1 MRLRLGLLNDT
12 AAIEREA
19 AKDAAEAAA
28 KKKKLAS
35 APTVQT
41 EAQAKAE
48 EKAIAKAKKE
58 GDEPPK
64 PAPKPR
70 IRPLSEAKAVET
82 GANFISEGFLFGVAG
97 GLILFE
103 AWRSRRKENTRRED
117 VADRLN
123 DLEESEKAARRALVE
138 LEREV
143 LHMRAKDGKSAQ
155 IERRILPRS
164 VYEVEE
170 REERED
176 EDKSKGWLTRIANY
190 ISKRGAAEDN
200 DAVAASVQD
209 SPGPAEQI
217 LLKSDQAI
225 DAKHKAVEAEKVTA
239 ERQGKGV

>member
-1 MRLRLGLLNDT
+1 MRLRLGLLNDA

-28 KKKKLAS
+28 KKKKQAS
-35 APTVQT
+35 APTVLT
-41 EAQAKAE
+41 EAQTKAE
-48 EKAIAKAKKE
+48 EKAGAKAKKE
-58 GDEPPK
+58 ADEPPK

-82 GANFISEGFLFGVAG
+82 GANFISEAFLFGVGG

-143 LHMRAKDGKSAQ
+143 LHMRAKDGKGPPF
-155 IERRILPRS
+155 ERRILPRA

-176 EDKSKGWLTRIANY
+176 EEKSKGWLTRIATY
-190 ISKRGAAEDN
+190 ISKRGAGEDQE
-200 DAVAASVQD
+200 AVTALAKD

-217 LLKSDQAI
+217 LLKSDQAL
-225 DAKHKAVEAEKVTA
+225 DAKHKAVEAEKLAA
-239 ERQGKGV
+239 EQERKSP